1 MFCEVITN
9 RTGNL
14 SLVVVYE
21 VRFSPILGVG
31 PGRVSH
37 DLGEN
42 IDACVK
48 FAKSQNGLLIY
59 TCEREHRITVFS
71 QGVQ

>member
-1 MFCEVITN
+1 MFFEVITN

-42 IDACVK
+42 GKIIDACVK
-48 FAKSQNGLLIY
+48 FAKSKNG
-59 TCEREHRITVFS
+59 VFLPWCI
-71 QGVQ
+71 